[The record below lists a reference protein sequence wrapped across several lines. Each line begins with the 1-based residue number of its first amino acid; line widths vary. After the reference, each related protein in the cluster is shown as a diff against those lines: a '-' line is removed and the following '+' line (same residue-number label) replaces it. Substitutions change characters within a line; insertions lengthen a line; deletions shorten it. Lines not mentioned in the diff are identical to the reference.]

1 MRPAFTRRRQGARVQ
16 RGLSLVEL
24 MVSLFI
30 GLMVAGAVATVY
42 VGSARAGRHLKAMA
56 QITEE
61 AQLTLALLR
70 RDLQLA
76 GSAEPTGMVTSTHRF
91 AVPAAPR
98 VVFGCDQGFTSAVGA
113 VATAAC
119 AASASGT
126 PAVEITFEATADN
139 TVGPSG
145 SADGADCLG
154 TAVPPRPLTGDRF
167 TSHRYFVSRGPSGR
181 NELYCGSA
189 VSTSSQSLAE
199 NVEAIALRY
208 GEANGWSAS
217 DPGTHRP
224 VRYVPASAV
233 ADWSNVVAVR
243 VCLLMRS
250 GFPVFTTED
259 DASYRD
265 CSGAVATTTDRHLYK
280 AFFTTVAIRNKGAV

>member
-1 MRPAFTRRRQGARVQ
+1 
-16 RGLSLVEL
+16 

-30 GLMVAGAVATVY
+30 GLMVTGAVASVY
-42 VGSARAGRHLKAMA
+42 VGSARAGRQLKAMA

-61 AQLTLALLR
+61 AQLALALLR

-76 GSAEPTGMVTSTHRF
+76 GSAEPTGVVASTQRF
-91 AVPAAPR
+91 AAPAAPR
-98 VVFGCDQGFTSAVGA
+98 VVFGCEQGFTSAVVA
-113 VATAAC
+113 VGTAAC
-119 AASASGT
+119 AAATSGT
-126 PAVEITFEATADN
+126 PAIEVTFEATADN
-139 TVGPSG
+139 TVGAYR
-145 SADGADCLG
+145 SANAADCLG
-154 TAVPPRPLTGDRF
+154 AAITGKSF
-167 TSHRYFVSRGPSGR
+167 TSHRYYVDQGPSGR

-189 VSTSSQSLAE
+189 ASTSPQALAE

-259 DASYRD
+259 VASYRD
-265 CSGAVATTTDRHLYK
+265 CSGTVQTATNRNLYK